1 MKKVAVLASGEG
13 INTERIARLFNE
25 GNQIRI
31 DVVVTDREN
40 AGVSARM
47 DPVGV
52 ETIFYPRE
60 IWSDRPAEIVEFLQ
74 EHDIDLVVLDGFSQ
88 VLPSEFYDIFGR
100 RIVDVQPALDTE
112 FLHQAAP
119 GDKTGVQKAIIDAGE
134 KNAGVTAFYKAP
146 DSDGGEIILQK
157 FCPIAE
163 GETPESLAE
172 KVDTLE
178 ADVYPRAVVTALRET
193 AQAAPASEPS
203 HAAAPDVAVEAPEVK
218 EIPVEKQWA
227 DRLGLNI
234 DEERLSQTPPPV
246 PGHNDGNS
254 MPPRIPVSG
263 TPAPGGV
270 TDPKV
275 QPQQPTD
282 NVMPPTNLVWS
293 VLATVFCCFIP
304 GIIAIVFSSQVS
316 TRFFAGD
323 IEGAKRASRNAE
335 IWVIVS
341 FVLGVLSATL
351 YLPMMIVGS

>member
-1 MKKVAVLASGEG
+1 MKKVAILASGEG

-47 DPVGV
+47 EPVGV

-60 IWSDRPAEIVEFLQ
+60 VWTDRPAEIVEFLQ
-74 EHDIDLVVLDGFSQ
+74 EHGIDLVVLDGFSQ
-88 VLPSEFYDIFGR
+88 ILPREFFDVFGG
-100 RIVDVQPALDTE
+100 RIVDIQPALDTE
-112 FLHQAAP
+112 FLHKAAP

-134 KNAGVTAFYKAP
+134 KEAGVTAFYKTA

-157 FCPIAE
+157 FCPVAE
-163 GETPESLAE
+163 DETPESLAE
-172 KVDTLE
+172 KVDALE

-193 AQAAPASEPS
+193 AQPTPSPANPS
-203 HAAAPDVAVEAPEVK
+203 TPDVAVDPPDVK
-218 EIPVEKQWA
+218 EVPIEKQWA
-227 DRLGLNI
+227 DRLGLGL
-234 DEERLSQTPPPV
+234 DTDRLKQTPPPV
-246 PGHNDGNS
+246 PGYGNGPAT
-254 MPPRIPVSG
+254 PPQTPGTGNPALGNVSNSK
-263 TPAPGGV
+263 
-270 TDPKV
+270 D
-275 QPQQPTD
+275 QPQQPGE
-282 NVMPPTNLVWS
+282 VMPPTNLVWS

-316 TRFFAGD
+316 TRYFAGD